1 MVEPA
6 GGFALPAHRNL
17 GDAING
23 ADHPEGM
30 ALVDLGAGAAPRTYT
45 YREFDGSPPR
55 SRAAWFASCSP
66 RPADVG
72 ERTSCRLHAYFPKC
86 RHRRDPA
93 AWSGGL

>member
-23 ADHPEGM
+23 ADDPEGM

-55 SRAAWFASCSP
+55 SRAAWAV
-66 RPADVG
+66 RPQLFGFLDQ
-72 ERTSCRLHAYFPKC
+72 C
-86 RHRRDPA
+86 DQPA
-93 AWSGGL
+93 AG